1 MNKKRNIVL
10 SICFLLGIVGIVMVY
25 MKGNDG
31 KKIKSLKQV
40 YFEMIEDDIKGEK
53 ITSDELVK
61 NIENILEKDESFT
74 YGKTEDEGNGN
85 RNKMNTYN
93 FENKNEVL
101 EVSYLKNENNQE
113 EYINFI
119 SYQLKKEDNETY
131 IGVNYF
137 KQKED
142 TYILGTVL
150 YPDNLTEQRK
160 FFNLIKK
167 GKEIDEIYH
176 MYYELAPYVE
186 EGKSISVEAIE
197 NILGEK
203 SEDIEHDTKD
213 GVTTCYTVEKDK
225 SRLTILYNKEENKIF
240 FTSIVN
246 DCPTN
251 GVNVYCSEDKA
262 EKESKII
269 TMINKDLK
277 EQETM
282 IKDVVQSKK

>member
-1 MNKKRNIVL
+1 MNKRRNIVL

-53 ITSDELVK
+53 ITSDEVVK
-61 NIENILEKDESFT
+61 NIENILEKDDSFT
-74 YGKTEDEGNGN
+74 YVKTEDEGNEN
-85 RNKMNTYN
+85 INKMNTYK
-93 FENKNEVL
+93 FENKNEIL
-101 EVSYLKNENNQE
+101 EVSYLKDKNNKE
-113 EYINFI
+113 GDINFI
-119 SYQLKKEDNETY
+119 SYELKKEDHEPY

-142 TYILGTVL
+142 TYVLGTIL

-160 FFNLIKK
+160 LFNLIKK
-167 GKEIDEIYH
+167 GKEVNKIYH

-225 SRLTILYNKEENKIF
+225 YRLTILYNKEENKIF
-240 FTSIVN
+240 FTSIENVFPIN
-246 DCPTN
+246 E
-251 GVNVYCSEDKA
+251 VNVHCSEDKT
-262 EKESKII
+262 EKESKVI
-269 TMINKDLK
+269 TTINKDLE
-277 EQETM
+277 EQKTM
-282 IKDVVQSKK
+282 LKDILQSKK